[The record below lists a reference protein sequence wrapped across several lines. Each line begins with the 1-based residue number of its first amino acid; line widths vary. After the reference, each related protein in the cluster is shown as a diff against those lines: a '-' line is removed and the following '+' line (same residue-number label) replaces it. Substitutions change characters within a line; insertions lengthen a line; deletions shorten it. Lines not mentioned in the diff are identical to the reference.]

1 MISLPKRK
9 PKSEKRTNGPR
20 MLPKSFLTLLSFSF
34 VALTHILFDLVVS
47 IFATLLLLSE
57 TANENKKGED
67 YQQMSPLLRLMVLL
81 L

>member
-1 MISLPKRK
+1 
-9 PKSEKRTNGPR
+9 